1 MKKESKI
8 LRNLDNLVVS
18 IGKEPR
24 KRYQDHVGKTDL
36 KTTGGIS
43 FYIWC
48 ARQDG
53 KLPNEAKYL
62 WTTELIV
69 ANLRKNGFDYLADRI
84 EK

>member
-1 MKKESKI
+1 MVKESKI
-8 LRNLDNLVVS
+8 LINLDNLVVL

-24 KRYQDHVGKTDL
+24 KRYKDHVEKSGL
-36 KTTGGIS
+36 KTKGGIG